1 MVITALLIQRDVINR
16 LSEPLQYNELFMTET
31 SHGDFGDFN
40 NCLNISRFYE
50 TESLFFFKP
59 VVAEDETYHYLG
71 FVVVPRHLSQHC
83 CQY

>member
-1 MVITALLIQRDVINR
+1 MK
-16 LSEPLQYNELFMTET
+16 
-31 SHGDFGDFN
+31 
-40 NCLNISRFYE
+40 
-50 TESLFFFKP
+50 TESLIIFFKP

>member
-1 MVITALLIQRDVINR
+1 MI
-16 LSEPLQYNELFMTET
+16 ET

-40 NCLNISRFYE
+40 NCLNISRFNFMK
-50 TESLFFFKP
+50 TEFFFFKP

-71 FVVVPRHLSQHC
+71 FAVVPRHLSQHC